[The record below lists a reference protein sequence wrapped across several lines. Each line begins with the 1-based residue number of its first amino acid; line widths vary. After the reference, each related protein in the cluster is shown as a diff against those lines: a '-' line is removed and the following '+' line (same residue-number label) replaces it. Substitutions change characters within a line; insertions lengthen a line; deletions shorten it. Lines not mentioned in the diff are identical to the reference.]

1 MNNTCLTGIL
11 TETESCYDRYW
22 RDMEFAANLI
32 EQQRE
37 MERFVN
43 ESIIKAS
50 GNKKAINEMVIINE
64 AAFGDK
70 IKGFFTKI
78 KNFFKKIFDKL
89 GAAMN
94 GLFMEQKKYI
104 DKYANIITKCK
115 YQATDV
121 DDVKDH
127 FQGLPNIIDAVDNS
141 DSAIIGT
148 NSAKYFDGENVP
160 TADGGEIKI
169 SDQYPY
175 DNADKLIEAAK
186 KLPEKINLDNIREK
200 AIDEFV
206 KEGYWAN
213 KSDFKKEN
221 NENGDGID
229 IDKSFRNYFDG
240 SQDTVGWTKE
250 HIDDNFQ
257 TIINTTYAGPSYLTR
272 LEKIVASVNKKMDE
286 ASNKMEKYY
295 KAQQQKIQD
304 GIKNL
309 ANNDKSKE
317 TQIASN
323 DNPSNEWDKAK
334 EEDVLDTDGNPTGK
348 KYREV
353 RGKKYE
359 YNSSQANEEKKKF
372 VDSVSKDQ
380 QKTYDGKTGNDNTTN
395 PVNASYQYSQK
406 YSYYNEIG
414 SAGDSSDNSGTGNA
428 RVTAGTG
435 QNQMDSANDANKKIS
450 SLSTKSPEAK
460 DFVTHGTTEINKENV
475 LKAANSLL
483 DIDIYNRQARVN
495 ADVQISSSI
504 ARAIFNAFQLTNKD
518 FWWIIQ
524 HHVQW
529 YLSNPGEEK
538 KSENQRAKVSSLDMN
553 AGTQTVN
560 IKAEEQK
567 PTTT

>member
-1 MNNTCLTGIL
+1 MNDTCLTGIL

-22 RDMEFAANLI
+22 RDMEFTANLI

-127 FQGLPNIIDAVDNS
+127 FQGLPNILDAVDNS
-141 DSAIIGT
+141 DNAIIGT
-148 NSAKYFDGENVP
+148 NSSKYFDGENVP

-175 DNADKLIEAAK
+175 DNADRLIEAAK
-186 KLPEKINLDNIREK
+186 KLPEKIDLNKIREK

-221 NENGDGID
+221 NDDGNVD

-240 SQDTVGWTKE
+240 SADTVSWTKE

-257 TIINTTYAGPSYLTR
+257 TVINTTYAGESYLKR
-272 LEKIVASVNKKMDE
+272 CEKILASVNKKMDE
-286 ASNKMEKYY
+286 ASTKMENYY
-295 KAQQQKIQD
+295 KAQEQKIQD

-309 ANNDKSKE
+309 SNNTKGAESQLSK
-317 TQIASN
+317 A
-323 DNPSNEWDKAK
+323 DNPENVWNQAMRDATTKK
-334 EEDVLDTDGNPTGK
+334 DNDGNDIKVLTINGK
-348 KYREV
+348 QIEV
-353 RGKKYE
+353 KNGQE
-359 YNSSQANEEKKKF
+359 ASEKQKF
-372 VDSVSKDQ
+372 LENNPKDQ
-380 QKTYDGKTGNDNTTN
+380 QKTYDSTTGK

-406 YSYYNEIG
+406 YNYYNEIG
-414 SAGDSSDNSGTGNA
+414 ASGDSSSGKDSHGPTGAGNDDIKNA
-428 RVTAGTG
+428 SNA
-435 QNQMDSANDANKKIS
+435 QEKIS
-450 SLSTKSPEAK
+450 KLQAKSPEAK
-460 DFVTHGTTEINKENV
+460 DSVTHGTTEKNKENV

-524 HHVQW
+524 RHVQW
-529 YLSNPGEEK
+529 YLANPGEEN
-538 KSENQRAKVSSLDMN
+538 KSENARAKVSSLNMN
-553 AGTQTVN
+553 AGTQAVN
-560 IKAEEQK
+560 TEQK
-567 PTTT
+567 PSNNDQQSQQQTQN

>member
-1 MNNTCLTGIL
+1 MNDTCLTGIL

-43 ESIIKAS
+43 ESIIRAS

-104 DKYANIITKCK
+104 DKYANIVTKCK

-175 DNADKLIEAAK
+175 DNADRLIEAAK

-221 NENGDGID
+221 NENGNGID

-240 SQDTVGWTKE
+240 SADTVGWTKE
-250 HIDDNFQ
+250 YINDNFQ

-286 ASNKMEKYY
+286 ASAKMEKYY
-295 KAQQQKIQD
+295 KAQQQKIQE
-304 GIKNL
+304 GIKNIS
-309 ANNDKSKE
+309 NKGGTESKLS
-317 TQIASN
+317 SN
-323 DNPSNEWDKAK
+323 DWNSAKTETKEVDDNGKKVTVKFKIIDGKTYEWDGNTGQSEAQAQSDFEKNNPSA
-334 EEDVLDTDGNPTGK
+334 
-348 KYREV
+348 
-353 RGKKYE
+353 
-359 YNSSQANEEKKKF
+359 
-372 VDSVSKDQ
+372 
-380 QKTYDGKTGNDNTTN
+380 KTYDATKDKDGNKIQESYNYYHEITGSGDNKDSTKDTHG
-395 PVNASYQYSQK
+395 PT
-406 YSYYNEIG
+406 G
-414 SAGDSSDNSGTGNA
+414 AGATEREN
-428 RVTAGTG
+428 
-435 QNQMDSANDANKKIS
+435 ANKAVDSINKLQS
-450 SLSTKSPEAK
+450 KSPEAK
-460 DFVTHGTTEINKENV
+460 DSTTHGVKEENKEEV

-504 ARAIFNAFQLTNKD
+504 ARAIFNSFQLTNKD

-524 HHVQW
+524 RHVQW
-529 YLSNPGEEK
+529 YLANPGEEG
-538 KSENQRAKVSSLDMN
+538 KSENARAKVSSLDMN
-553 AGTQTVN
+553 AGTQKVN
-560 IKAEEQK
+560 VSQESK
-567 PTTT
+567 PTNQPTQSTT